1 MATDTSSAD
10 RTIGQLVADA
20 SHDVEGIV
28 RSEIALAKAE
38 MLHGARVM
46 GKGAAMLGAAAFLA
60 LLGLIFLFH
69 TLAEVLAIWLPV
81 WAGYLIVT
89 GVLLGIAGLLALLGK
104 NALSAAKPTPE
115 KAIAEAHQ
123 TIAALKR

>member
-1 MATDTSSAD
+1 MATDTSSVE
-10 RTIGQLVADA
+10 RTLGQLVADA

-38 MLHGARVM
+38 MLYGARFM
-46 GKGAAMLGAAAFLA
+46 GKGAALLCAAAFLA

-69 TLAEVLAIWLPV
+69 TLAAVLAIWLPV

-89 GVLLGIAGLLALLGK
+89 AVLLGLAGLLALVGK
-104 NALSAAKPTPE
+104 NALTKASPSPE
-115 KAIAEAHQ
+115 KAIAEAQQ